1 MSNVIMLTK
10 EGIQMLKKEID
21 ELTLEINTAESGSRL
36 LMRQRIQEIAAVLD
50 DAVTMPDIRE
60 QGDVVELGSFVTL
73 QEQEFMDCF
82 SMTIVHPF
90 EANHLHS
97 RVSALSPVARAMLGK
112 PVNAVIHAELPEE
125 DSISYRIVDIQ
136 NCRR

>member
-1 MSNVIMLTK
+1 MSAQLMLTK

-21 ELTLEINTAESGSRL
+21 DLTLDMNGAESGSRL
-36 LMRQRIQEIAAVLD
+36 LLRQRIQEINAVIEE
-50 DAVTMPDIRE
+50 AIIMPEDRE
-60 QGDVVELGSFVTL
+60 PGQLVELGSRVTL

-90 EANHLHS
+90 EASHLHN
-97 RVSALSPVARAMLGK
+97 RVSILSPVGRAMLGK
-112 PVNAVIHAELPEE
+112 PLNAMIHAELPEE
-125 DSISYRIVDIQ
+125 DSLTYRIVDIQ